1 MRSHLPH
8 QSPSKPKARGEE
20 QIKTYS
26 VLIKLLGVLNL
37 IYISLLK
44 LVPESAVLGRGYAWW
59 DVRLLLLGLVGV
71 VVLTRNTE
79 IEAVWNVE
87 AAVCHYWGR
96 AGCWG
101 EGTEGGG

>member
-1 MRSHLPH
+1 MGGPRHEEPLA
-8 QSPSKPKARGEE
+8 SPVPIETRQEGDKS
-20 QIKTYS
+20 TYS
-26 VLIKLLGVLNL
+26 VLIKLLSVLNL

-71 VVLTRNTE
+71 VVLVRNTE

-87 AAVCHYWGR
+87 TAVCHYLWAR
-96 AGCWG
+96 
-101 EGTEGGG
+101 ERE